1 MITFHNSTHIWLS
14 LRWPA
19 YFLLLSLFCACTR
32 DNTESQPVATDV
44 SSLPF
49 TELAFQHPERFVE
62 ILKKFSAQAKSIREN
77 SASDQYDLY
86 DTPAEDA
93 LALLEGTAHL
103 DFLVQKNAL
112 SDFTK
117 KDFTLTVNHVSPGV
131 LSGIGLQNA
140 YNQLYETIQTEISR
154 QPGRILFLTDATVKE
169 NREGYT
175 ELAVTILTATNG
187 EAGPI
192 LQIECGV
199 QPDDYWRPGG
209 DLGKCDGTQQPK
221 DAADREMEIMNQS
234 ICWPVCN
241 GETITLWLTTL
252 GRPFGYN
259 DSPLGDLLWPMG
271 NGGNGLNCLSPT
283 QMQFNINI
291 LNDIKNIYH
300 PPSLPNAIPFVFSG
314 AWIRSTEFINAD
326 LPFTY
331 HDGIM
336 YYVRQDCIP
345 YNGGGG
351 QP

>member
-1 MITFHNSTHIWLS
+1 MTTFHKNTCIGPGL
-14 LRWPA
+14 LWPA
-19 YFLLLSLFCACTR
+19 FFLLLSLFSACTR
-32 DNTESQPVATDV
+32 DNPEPQPVATDV
-44 SSLPF
+44 LRLPF
-49 TELAFQHPERFVE
+49 TELAFQHPEHFVE
-62 ILKKFSAQAKSIREN
+62 ILKEFSAQAKAIREN
-77 SASDQYDLY
+77 SAADQHDLY

-112 SDFTK
+112 SGFAK
-117 KDFTLTVNHVSPGV
+117 KDFMLTVNQVSPGV

-140 YNQLYETIQTEISR
+140 YNQLYAAIQTEISR

-169 NREGYT
+169 SREGYT

-221 DAADREMEIMNQS
+221 DAADREMAIMNQS

-241 GETITLWLTTL
+241 GQTVTLWLL
-252 GRPFGYN
+252 SIGMPFGYN
-259 DSPLGDLLWPMG
+259 DSPLGNLLWPMYGIG
-271 NGGNGLNCLSPT
+271 NVPTCLSPT
-283 QMQFNINI
+283 QMQTNMNI
-291 LNDIKNIYH
+291 LNDIKNIYQ
-300 PPSLPNAIPFVFSG
+300 PANPDYKFAG
-314 AWIRSTEFINAD
+314 AWIRSTEFIAQGD
-326 LPFTY
+326 QFYTY

-336 YYVRQDCIP
+336 YYVPQICIP
-345 YNGGGG
+345 GNGGGD